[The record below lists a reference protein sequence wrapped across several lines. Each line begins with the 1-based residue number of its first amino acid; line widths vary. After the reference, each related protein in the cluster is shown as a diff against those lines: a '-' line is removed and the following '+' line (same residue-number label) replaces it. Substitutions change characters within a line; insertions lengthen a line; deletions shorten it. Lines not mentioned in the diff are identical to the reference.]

1 MYRLLSLSKR
11 KSLLQTCCTVQ
22 TISRAYPNQAFL
34 LLIKFRNFELLN
46 CYIRMTINRGLEFE
60 FADCDSLLVE
70 LEEQYSYAET
80 NDYQLNR
87 QAAQAL
93 ADEIDHEIG
102 SELFCRRALA
112 NLEILNVETRLNSIR
127 SILCV
132 LQGGAN
138 VQPNETGLEDAEK
151 RPTQE
156 EQQILNAELIHGIR
170 SGSYEIVKLEGWNIL
185 INLLLSES
193 KSVKDEEDQEQ
204 LKYKQVSLRLL
215 YSVCYTIL
223 EILRRPPGNFWS
235 F

>member
-1 MYRLLSLSKR
+1 
-11 KSLLQTCCTVQ
+11 
-22 TISRAYPNQAFL
+22 
-34 LLIKFRNFELLN
+34 
-46 CYIRMTINRGLEFE
+46 MTINRGLEFE

-87 QAAQAL
+87 QAAQDL
-93 ADEIDHEIG
+93 ADEIEHEIG

-223 EILRRPPGNFWS
+223 EILRRPPGNFFS
-235 F
+235 NLKF